1 MVEPPLKAEAGVMA
15 QPVVLLVGADAAGLA
30 SRLEASGYR
39 PTLEAHPNQ
48 GPDAVLISSSHMG
61 SIGALRAQLGAIPLL
76 VDVQEDTIEARAS
89 CLSSGAD
96 DFWLSSQGA
105 SDLLMR
111 LRVHLDLGRRV
122 NVPVQLLQVADL
134 VVNPS
139 GRQVKRGNR
148 SVGLTA
154 REYQLLILL
163 LERKGT
169 VVSREQI
176 LRLVWD
182 DQQGAASN
190 VIEVYVRYLRQKLE
204 EGGEKRLIHTVR
216 GHGYCLSERMPN
228 LEARNT

>member
-15 QPVVLLVGADAAGLA
+15 QPVVLLVGADAASLA
-30 SRLEASGYR
+30 SRLEASGYH
-39 PTLEAHPNQ
+39 PTLEANPNQ

-61 SIGALRAQLGAIPLL
+61 SIAELRAQLGAIPLL

-148 SVGLTA
+148 NVGLTA

-228 LEARNT
+228 LEARNA

>member
-1 MVEPPLKAEAGVMA
+1 MFNVL
-15 QPVVLLVGADAAGLA
+15 QPEGWAPAK
-30 SRLEASGYR
+30 GY
-39 PTLEAHPNQ
+39 AN
-48 GPDAVLISSSHMG
+48 G
-61 SIGALRAQLGAIPLL
+61 
-76 VDVQEDTIEARAS
+76 IEARGRMVFVA
-89 CLSSGAD
+89 GMIGWNGQAQFETD
-96 DFWLSSQGA
+96 DFVAQCRQALQNIVDTLACAGA
-105 SDLLMR
+105 GPQHMARMTWYVKDKKEYLAR
-111 LRVHLDLGRRV
+111 GRELGKV
-122 NVPVQLLQVADL
+122 YQEVIGKNYPAMTLVQVADL

-148 SVGLTA
+148 NVGLTA

-228 LEARNT
+228 LEARNA

>member
-1 MVEPPLKAEAGVMA
+1 MA
-15 QPVVLLVGADAAGLA
+15 NPVVLLVGADAAGLA
-30 SRLEASGYR
+30 SRLEASGYH
-39 PTLEAHPNQ
+39 PTLEANPSQ
-48 GPDAVLISSSHMG
+48 GIDAVLISSSHMG
-61 SIGALRAQLGAIPLL
+61 SIGELRAQLGAIPLL

-176 LRLVWD
+176 LRSVWD

-190 VIEVYVRYLRQKLE
+190 VIEVYVRYLRHKLE
-204 EGGEKRLIHTVR
+204 EGGEQRLIHTIR
-216 GHGYCLSERMPN
+216 GQGYCLSQGMPQ
-228 LEARNT
+228 LEGSA

>member
-1 MVEPPLKAEAGVMA
+1 VIAK
-15 QPVVLLVGADAAGLA
+15 PVVLLVGADASGLA

-39 PTLEAHPNQ
+39 PTLEANPNQ

-61 SIGALRAQLGAIPLL
+61 SIPELRAQLGPIPML

-105 SDLLMR
+105 SDVLMR
-111 LRVHLDLGRRV
+111 LRVHLDLGRRA

-228 LEARNT
+228 LDARNL

>member
-1 MVEPPLKAEAGVMA
+1 MVEPPSMAEAVVMA
-15 QPVVLLVGADAAGLA
+15 KPVVLLVGADAAGLA

-39 PTLEAHPNQ
+39 PTLEANPNQ
-48 GPDAVLISSSHMG
+48 GPDAVLVSSSHMG
-61 SIGALRAQLGAIPLL
+61 LIGELRAQLGAIPLL

-111 LRVHLDLGRRV
+111 LRVHLDLGRRA

-228 LEARNT
+228 LDARNP

>member
-1 MVEPPLKAEAGVMA
+1 MA
-15 QPVVLLVGADAAGLA
+15 KPVVLLVGADAAGLA
-30 SRLEASGYR
+30 SRLEGFGLSPHLGSPSQPGTGCGADLQQPHGIHR
-39 PTLEAHPNQ
+39 RAA
-48 GPDAVLISSSHMG
+48 GPAGCH
-61 SIGALRAQLGAIPLL
+61 PLL

-148 SVGLTA
+148 NVGLTA

-228 LEARNT
+228 LEARNA

>member
-1 MVEPPLKAEAGVMA
+1 MVEPPFLTEAVVMA
-15 QPVVLLVGADAAGLA
+15 KPVVLLVGANAAGLA

-39 PTLEAHPNQ
+39 TTLAADPNQ
-48 GPDAVLISSSHMG
+48 GPDAVLISSNQMG
-61 SIGALRAQLGAIPLL
+61 SIPELRAQLGAIPLL
-76 VDVQEDTIEARAS
+76 VDVLEDTIEARAQ

-96 DFWLSSQGA
+96 DFWLSSHGA
-105 SDLLMR
+105 SDVLMR

-122 NVPVQLLQVADL
+122 NVPVQLLQVGDL

-228 LEARNT
+228 LDARNA

>member
-1 MVEPPLKAEAGVMA
+1 MTAK
-15 QPVVLLVGADAAGLA
+15 PVVLLVGADAAGLA

-39 PTLEAHPNQ
+39 PTLNSDPNQ
-48 GPDAVLISSSHMG
+48 VPDAVLISGSHMG
-61 SIGALRAQLGAIPLL
+61 SIGELRAQLGAIPLL

-228 LEARNT
+228 LEARNA

>member
-1 MVEPPLKAEAGVMA
+1 MVDAVMMA
-15 QPVVLLVGADAAGLA
+15 NPVVLLVGADAAGLA

-39 PTLEAHPNQ
+39 PTLDADPNQ
-48 GPDAVLISSSHMG
+48 GPDAVLISSNHVA
-61 SIGALRAQLGAIPLL
+61 SIPELRAKLGAIPLL
-76 VDVQEDTIEARAS
+76 VDVQEDTVEARAH

-96 DFWLSSQGA
+96 DFWLSNHGA
-105 SDLLMR
+105 SDVLMR
-111 LRVHLDLGRRV
+111 LRVHLDLGRRA
-122 NVPVQLLQVADL
+122 NVPVQLLQVGDL

-228 LEARNT
+228 LDARNA